1 MGWRKRSRS
10 KSSNSVEPGLRR
22 AKAYAAKLR
31 RAKAYAA
38 KLRSRLTCLVM
49 LAVVPAFALML
60 YTNLEERRHQTA
72 HIQADA
78 LHLARLATTNQ
89 ERLIDS
95 TRQLLVVLAQLPQL
109 RPTNAAA
116 CSAFLANLRQKYP
129 VYANL
134 GVVTS
139 QGDVFCSAV
148 PLKAPLSL
156 INDSWVRGAVKERDF
171 WTEDYQI
178 SRIAG
183 KPAIFFSYPVLDE
196 GKVRAVVFAALDLTS
211 LSQLA
216 NVAQLPPGSTFA
228 VIESKGIILAHY
240 PNPETWVGQAA
251 PQTPLVKTMLRQKR
265 AGTVEASGVD
275 GVARLYAIAPLEGA
289 CLDKGDRVCNIYVSV
304 GIPKTVA
311 FAAADRQLQRNLAGM
326 GLVAV
331 LAIAATWVG
340 SEVFILRRVQALL
353 KATQRVS
360 EGDLS
365 VRLGANGSGELSQLA
380 GAFDTMAASLERS
393 ESDRQSAETSLRE
406 REKKYR
412 SLVNSLPQV
421 LFQTDETGYWTFLN
435 PAWKEITGFALEE
448 SIGKNLI
455 DYVHPS
461 DRLQHREEFRSLIER
476 QKENYRYQARYLSA
490 SGDYR
495 WLEVHA
501 KLTLAPDGTIIG
513 TSGTLSDITEQKQAQ
528 EALLTTNQTL
538 QALIETSPL
547 AIVTID
553 ANGNVTLWNPAAERL
568 FDWKSA
574 EVVGCPLPI
583 FPPDQQEAF
592 HALLQTQLQG
602 GIYSGVEFRSQKKEG
617 SLIDVSLWT
626 ALLQDVNGKIIG
638 SIGILADISES
649 QRALDAL
656 RESETRYRL
665 VAKASNDAIWD
676 WDLLTNRVEWNESI
690 QKIFG
695 YAETEVGFD
704 ASWWYENIHP
714 EDRERVVCGI
724 HAAIDSGRQ
733 IWSDEYRYR
742 RADNS
747 YALAIDRGFVAY
759 DDKGTPVRMIGAM
772 MDITERKQAEA
783 LIAGQKQV
791 LEMIAT
797 GAALVDILNFLA
809 RFIEKQSGES
819 FCSILLVDEKENKLR
834 HGAAPSLPESYIQAI
849 DGIAIGPGF
858 GCCSKAAYFGKPVI
872 VSDIDSDRLW
882 ADFRDLALSQ
892 QMRSCWSTPI
902 CSSNGKVLGIFVMY
916 HPEARRP
923 NRDELYLTE
932 IATQIA
938 GIALERQQ
946 AEEALQQSED
956 QLRLI
961 ADALPVLIAYI
972 DSEQCYRFNNQ
983 AYEQWFGKS
992 QAEVI
997 GQHIRQILGESA
1009 YQAIQQYV
1017 EAALSGQE
1025 VTYEIAVPYEYG
1037 GKRWINAT
1045 YRPHFGEQGEVKGF
1059 IALVSNITERKAAE
1073 EALRQSE
1080 ERYRSL
1086 ARATSQMVWTCNPQG
1101 EVITNQPD
1109 WRDYTDQ
1116 SEEEILGWRWLDA
1129 IHPDDR
1135 DRIAKQW
1142 SDAIQTRNVYDTEFR
1157 LRRADGIYR
1166 YFNVR
1171 GVPVLSED
1179 GDVREW
1185 IGTCTDITEKV
1196 QAEEA
1201 IRQLNAELEQRVI
1214 IRTAQLEAAN
1224 QELEAFCYSISHDL
1238 RSPLRAINGFS
1249 RILLEEY
1256 LEQLDP
1262 EARRYQQ
1269 LVRDN
1274 AQQMG
1279 QLIDDLLTFSRLSR
1293 QPLRKQTVAIADLVR
1308 QVLADLW
1315 HEQQNRQIEIIIGN
1329 LPNGEGDPA
1338 LLKQVVVN
1346 LLTNALKFT
1355 RGREVAQIEIGWSH
1369 PSLTNDSE
1377 RGTNDFLAN
1386 VVYFVKDNGAG
1397 FDMRYAH
1404 KLFGVFQ
1411 RLHRAEDYE
1420 GTGVGLAIVQRII
1433 HRHGGRIW
1441 AESAVNQGTTFYF
1454 TLTGGN
1460 PHE

>member
-1 MGWRKRSRS
+1 MKLQ
-10 KSSNSVEPGLRR
+10 K
-22 AKAYAAKLR
+22 AKAYAVS
-31 RAKAYAA
+31 
-38 KLRSRLTCLVM
+38 LRSRLICLVLLVVVLI
-49 LAVVPAFALML
+49 LALI
-60 YTNLEERRHQTA
+60 YTNFEERRHQTTQ
-72 HIQADA
+72 IQAEA
-78 LHLARLATTNQ
+78 LQMTRLATANQ
-89 ERLIDS
+89 TRLIS
-95 TRQLLVVLAQLPQL
+95 
-109 RPTNAAA
+109 
-116 CSAFLANLRQKYP
+116 
-129 VYANL
+129 
-134 GVVTS
+134 
-139 QGDVFCSAV
+139 
-148 PLKAPLSL
+148 
-156 INDSWVRGAVKERDF
+156 
-171 WTEDYQI
+171 
-178 SRIAG
+178 
-183 KPAIFFSYPVLDE
+183 
-196 GKVRAVVFAALDLTS
+196 
-211 LSQLA
+211 
-216 NVAQLPPGSTFA
+216 
-228 VIESKGIILAHY
+228 SKGIILARY
-240 PNPETWVGQAA
+240 PNPDWVGQAA
-251 PQTPLVKTMLRQKR
+251 PEAPLFKTMLTQKR

-275 GVARLYAIAPLEGA
+275 DVTSLDAIVPLEGT
-289 CLDKGDRVCNIYVSV
+289 CRDQSDRCNLYVSA
-304 GIPKTVA
+304 GIPKTVV
-311 FAAADRQLQRNLAGM
+311 AAADRQLHRNLAGM

-331 LAIAATWVG
+331 LAIGATWVV
-340 SEVFILRRVQALL
+340 SEVLMLRRVQALL
-353 KATQRVS
+353 KAMQQLS

-365 VRLGANGSGELSQLA
+365 ARSGVNHGFGSELA

-393 ESDRQSAETSLRE
+393 ERDRQSAETSLRE
-406 REKKYR
+406 QEKKYR

-421 LFQTDETGYWTFLN
+421 LFQTDEAGYWTFLN

-455 DYVHPS
+455 DSIHPS
-461 DRLQHREEFRSLIER
+461 DRPQHLEEFRSLIER
-476 QKENYRYQARYLSA
+476 QKGSYRYQARYLSA

-495 WLEVHA
+495 WLEGHA

-513 TSGTLSDITEQKQAQ
+513 TSGTLRDITEQKQAQ

-547 AIVTID
+547 AIVTLD
-553 ANGNVTLWNPAAERL
+553 VNRNVTLWNPEAERL
-568 FDWKSA
+568 FEWKSA

-592 HALLQTQLQG
+592 HALLQTDLQG
-602 GIYSGVEFRSQKKEG
+602 EEHCGSGGREFRSQKKDG
-617 SLIDVSLWT
+617 TLIDVSLWT

-638 SIGILADISES
+638 SIGILANISER
-649 QRALDAL
+649 QRALEAL

-676 WDLLTNRVEWNESI
+676 WDLLTNRVEWNESL
-690 QKIFG
+690 QKLFG

-704 ASWWYENIHP
+704 ANWWYENIHP
-714 EDRERVVCGI
+714 EDRERVVSGI
-724 HAAIDSGRQ
+724 HAAIDSGEQ

-759 DDKGTPVRMIGAM
+759 DDQGNPVRMIGAM
-772 MDITERKQAEA
+772 LDISERKQAEA

-797 GAALVDILNFLA
+797 GAVLGDVLDVLA
-809 RFIEKQSGES
+809 RFIETQSGES

-834 HGAAPSLPESYIQAI
+834 HGAAPSLPESYTQAI

-882 ADFRDLALSQ
+882 ADFRDLALSHQ
-892 QMRSCWSTPI
+892 LRSCWSTPI
-902 CSSNGKVLGIFVMY
+902 FSCNGKVLGVFVMY
-916 HPEARRP
+916 HPDARQP

-946 AEEALQQSED
+946 AETALQQSED

-961 ADALPVLIAYI
+961 TDALPVLIAYI
-972 DSEQCYRFNNQ
+972 DLEQCYRFSNQ
-983 AYEQWFGKS
+983 AYQQWFGKS
-992 QAEVI
+992 QAEVT
-997 GQHIRQILGESA
+997 GQHIRKILGDSA
-1009 YQAIQQYV
+1009 YQAIQPYV

-1025 VTYEIAVPYEYG
+1025 VTYESPIPYEYG
-1037 GKRWINAT
+1037 GMRWVNAT
-1045 YRPHFGEQGEVKGF
+1045 YLPHFGEHGEVKGF

-1101 EVITNQPD
+1101 EVVTNQPD
-1109 WRDYTDQ
+1109 WRVYTGQ
-1116 SEEEILGWRWLDA
+1116 SEAEILGWRWLDA
-1129 IHPDDR
+1129 VHPGDR
-1135 DRIAKQW
+1135 DRVSQQW
-1142 SDAIQTRNVYDTEFR
+1142 SNAIQTKSLYDTEFR

-1171 GVPVLSED
+1171 GVPVLSKD

-1214 IRTAQLEAAN
+1214 KRTAQLEAAN

-1238 RSPLRAINGFS
+1238 RAPLRAINGFS

-1262 EARRYQQ
+1262 EAQRYQK

-1279 QLIDDLLTFSRLSR
+1279 QLIDDLLRFSRLSR

-1308 QVLADLW
+1308 QVLAELW
-1315 HEQQNRQIEIIIGN
+1315 HEQQNRQFEMIIGN
-1329 LPNGEGDPA
+1329 LPTGEGDPA

-1355 RGREVAQIEIGWSH
+1355 RGREVARIEIGYRHQSFSNN
-1369 PSLTNDSE
+1369 PEL
-1377 RGTNDFLAN
+1377 GTNDFSTT

-1441 AESAVNQGTTFYF
+1441 AESVVNQGTTFYF
-1454 TLTGGN
+1454 TLAGGN
-1460 PHE
+1460 IHE

>member
-1 MGWRKRSRS
+1 MGWPKRSQS
-10 KSSNSVEPGLRR
+10 KLPNSVEPGLRK
-22 AKAYAAKLR
+22 AKTYAFS
-31 RAKAYAA
+31 
-38 KLRSRLTCLVM
+38 LRSRLIGLVLLVVVLV
-49 LAVVPAFALML
+49 LALI
-60 YTNLEERRHQTA
+60 YTNFEERRHQTTQ
-72 HIQADA
+72 IQAEA
-78 LHLARLATTNQ
+78 LQITRLATANQ
-89 ERLIDS
+89 ERLI
-95 TRQLLVVLAQLPQL
+95 
-109 RPTNAAA
+109 N
-116 CSAFLANLRQKYP
+116 
-129 VYANL
+129 
-134 GVVTS
+134 S
-139 QGDVFCSAV
+139 Q
-148 PLKAPLSL
+148 
-156 INDSWVRGAVKERDF
+156 
-171 WTEDYQI
+171 
-178 SRIAG
+178 
-183 KPAIFFSYPVLDE
+183 
-196 GKVRAVVFAALDLTS
+196 
-211 LSQLA
+211 
-216 NVAQLPPGSTFA
+216 
-228 VIESKGIILAHY
+228 GIILARY
-240 PNPETWVGQAA
+240 PNPETWVAQASPEA
-251 PQTPLVKTMLRQKR
+251 PLVKTMLTQKR
-265 AGTVEASGVD
+265 AGMVEASGVD
-275 GVARLYAIAPLEGA
+275 GVTSLYAIAPLEGT
-289 CLDKGDRVCNIYVSV
+289 CRDQGDRCNLYVSV

-311 FAAADRQLQRNLAGM
+311 FTAADRQLHRNLAGM

-340 SEVFILRRVQALL
+340 SEVLMLCRVKALL
-353 KATQRVS
+353 KAMQQLS

-365 VRLGANGSGELSQLA
+365 VRSGVTHGFGVRELA

-393 ESDRQSAETSLRE
+393 ERDRQSAETVLRE

-421 LFQTDETGYWTFLN
+421 LFQTDEAGYWTFLN

-455 DYVHPS
+455 DFVHPS
-461 DRLQHREEFRSLIER
+461 DRPQHLEEFRSLIER
-476 QKENYRYQARYLSA
+476 QQESYRYQARYLSA
-490 SGDYR
+490 NGDYR
-495 WLEVHA
+495 WLEGHG
-501 KLTLAPDGTIIG
+501 KLTLASDGTIIG
-513 TSGTLSDITEQKQAQ
+513 TSGTLRDITDQKQAQ

-538 QALIETSPL
+538 QTLIETSPL
-547 AIVTID
+547 AIVTLD
-553 ANGNVTLWNPAAERL
+553 VNRNVTLWNPEAERL

-574 EVVGCPLPI
+574 EVVGYPLPI

-592 HALLQTQLQG
+592 HALLQADLHG
-602 GIYSGVEFRSQKKEG
+602 GGDRGSGGREFRSQKKDG
-617 SLIDVSLWT
+617 TLIDVSLWT
-626 ALLQDVNGKIIG
+626 ALLQDVNGKMSG
-638 SIGILADISES
+638 SIGIFANISES
-649 QRALDAL
+649 LRHATLRNRALEAL

-676 WDLLTNRVEWNESI
+676 WDLLTNRVEWNESL
-690 QKIFG
+690 QKLFG

-714 EDRERVVCGI
+714 EDRERVVSGI

-747 YALAIDRGFVAY
+747 YALASDRGFIVH
-759 DDKGTPVRMIGAM
+759 DDKGNPVRMIGAM
-772 MDITERKQAEA
+772 IDISESLRHATLRKQAEA

-797 GAALVDILNFLA
+797 GAALGDVLDVLA
-809 RFIEKQSGES
+809 RFIETQSGEG

-834 HGAAPSLPESYIQAI
+834 HGVAPSLPESYTQAI

-872 VSDIDSDRLW
+872 VSDIESDRLW
-882 ADFRDLALSQ
+882 ADFRDLALSHQ
-892 QMRSCWSTPI
+892 LQSCWSTPI
-902 CSSNGKVLGIFVMY
+902 FSSNGKVLGVFVMY
-916 HPEARRP
+916 HPDARRP

-946 AEEALQQSED
+946 AEAALQQSED

-961 ADALPVLIAYI
+961 TDALPVLIAYV
-972 DSEQCYRFNNQ
+972 DLEQCYRFSNQ
-983 AYEQWFGKS
+983 AYQQWFGKS

-997 GQHIRQILGESA
+997 GQPIRKILGDSA
-1009 YQAIQQYV
+1009 YQAIQPYV

-1025 VTYEIAVPYEYG
+1025 VTYESPISYEYG
-1037 GKRWINAT
+1037 GMRWVNAT
-1045 YRPHFGEQGEVKGF
+1045 YLPHFGEHGEVKGF

-1086 ARATSQMVWTCNPQG
+1086 ARATSQMVWICNPQG
-1101 EVITNQPD
+1101 EVVTDQPD
-1109 WRDYTDQ
+1109 WRAYTGQ
-1116 SEEEILGWRWLDA
+1116 SEAEILSWHWLDA

-1135 DRIAKQW
+1135 DRIAEQW
-1142 SDAIQTRNVYDTEFR
+1142 SNAIQTKSLYDTEFR

-1171 GVPVLSED
+1171 GVPVLSKD

-1214 IRTAQLEAAN
+1214 KRTAQLEAAN

-1262 EARRYQQ
+1262 EAQRYQK

-1293 QPLRKQTVAIADLVR
+1293 QPLRKQAVAIADLVR

-1315 HEQQNRQIEIIIGN
+1315 HEQQNRQFEINIGN
-1329 LPNGEGDPA
+1329 LPACEGDPA

-1355 RGREVAQIEIGWSH
+1355 RGREVAQIEIGYRHQSF
-1369 PSLTNDSE
+1369 TNDPE
-1377 RGTNDFLAN
+1377 LETNDFSTT

-1441 AESAVNQGTTFYF
+1441 AESGVNQGTTFYF
-1454 TLTGGN
+1454 TLAEGN
-1460 PHE
+1460 IHE

>member
-1 MGWRKRSRS
+1 MGWRKRSQS
-10 KSSNSVEPGLRR
+10 KSSNSVGQGLRK
-22 AKAYAAKLR
+22 AKAYAVSLR
-31 RAKAYAA
+31 M
-38 KLRSRLTCLVM
+38 RLTCLVL
-49 LAVVPAFALML
+49 LAVVPAFALM
-60 YTNLEERRHQTA
+60 YTNFQERRHQTT

-78 LHLARLATTNQ
+78 LQMTRLATANQ
-89 ERLIDS
+89 ARLIDS
-95 TRQLLVVLAQLPQL
+95 TRQLLVVLAQLPQM

-116 CSAFLANLRQKYP
+116 CSAFLANLRQEYP
-129 VYANL
+129 VYVNL
-134 GVVTS
+134 GAVTS
-139 QGDVFCSAV
+139 QGDLFCSAV
-148 PLKAPLSL
+148 PLKAPLNL
-156 INDSWVRGAVKERDF
+156 VNDSWVRDAVKERDF
-171 WTEDYQI
+171 WAGDYQI
-178 SRIAG
+178 GRIAG

-196 GKVRAVVFAALDLTS
+196 GKVKAVVFAALDLTS
-211 LSQLA
+211 FSQRA

-228 VIESKGIILAHY
+228 VIDSKGIILARY

-251 PQTPLVKTMLRQKR
+251 PETPLVKTMLRQKR
-265 AGTVEASGVD
+265 AGTVEAAGVD

-289 CLDKGDRVCNIYVSV
+289 CRDKGDRVCNIYVSV

-311 FAAADRQLQRNLAGM
+311 FAAADRQLHRNLAGM

-340 SEVFILRRVQALL
+340 SDVFILRRVKALL
-353 KATQRVS
+353 KPMQRLS

-365 VRLGANGSGELSQLA
+365 VRTGVNHGFGVSQLA

-393 ESDRQSAETSLRE
+393 EGDRKQS
-406 REKKYR
+406 
-412 SLVNSLPQV
+412 
-421 LFQTDETGYWTFLN
+421 
-435 PAWKEITGFALEE
+435 LE
-448 SIGKNLI
+448 
-455 DYVHPS
+455 
-461 DRLQHREEFRSLIER
+461 
-476 QKENYRYQARYLSA
+476 
-490 SGDYR
+490 
-495 WLEVHA
+495 
-501 KLTLAPDGTIIG
+501 
-513 TSGTLSDITEQKQAQ
+513 
-528 EALLTTNQTL
+528 
-538 QALIETSPL
+538 
-547 AIVTID
+547 
-553 ANGNVTLWNPAAERL
+553 
-568 FDWKSA
+568 
-574 EVVGCPLPI
+574 
-583 FPPDQQEAF
+583 
-592 HALLQTQLQG
+592 
-602 GIYSGVEFRSQKKEG
+602 
-617 SLIDVSLWT
+617 
-626 ALLQDVNGKIIG
+626 
-638 SIGILADISES
+638 
-649 QRALDAL
+649 AL

-690 QKIFG
+690 EKLFG
-695 YAETEVGFD
+695 YSATEVGFD
-704 ASWWYENIHP
+704 ANWWCENIHP
-714 EDRERVVCGI
+714 EDRERVVSGI

-747 YALAIDRGFVAY
+747 YALVIDRGLVAY
-759 DDKGTPVRMIGAM
+759 DDRGNPVRIIGSM
-772 MDITERKQAEA
+772 TDISESLRHATLRKQAET

-797 GAALVDILNFLA
+797 GAALVDVLDVLV

-819 FCSILLVDEKENKLR
+819 FCAILLVDEKENKLR
-834 HGAAPSLPESYIQAI
+834 HGAAPSLPESYNQAI
-849 DGIAIGPGF
+849 DGIAIGAEF
-858 GCCSKAAYFGKPVI
+858 GCCSKAAFFGKPVI

-882 ADFRDLALSQ
+882 ADFGDLTLSHKL
-892 QMRSCWSTPI
+892 RSCWSTPI
-902 CSSNGKVLGIFVMY
+902 FSSNGKVLGIFVMY
-916 HPEARRP
+916 HPEARQP
-923 NRDELYLTE
+923 NQDELHLTT

-946 AEEALQQSED
+946 AEEALQHSEE

-972 DSEQCYRFNNQ
+972 NSDQCYHFNNR

-992 QAEVI
+992 QAEVT
-997 GQHIRQILGESA
+997 GQHIRKVLGESA

-1025 VTYEIAVPYEYG
+1025 VTYESAVPYEYG
-1037 GKRWINAT
+1037 GTRWVNAT
-1045 YRPHFGEQGEVKGF
+1045 YLPHFGEHGEVKGF

-1086 ARATSQMVWTCNPQG
+1086 ARATSQMVWTCNAQG
-1101 EVITNQPD
+1101 EVVTNQPD
-1109 WRDYTDQ
+1109 WRVYTGQ
-1116 SEEEILGWRWLDA
+1116 SEAEILGWRWLDA

-1135 DRIAKQW
+1135 DRIAQQW
-1142 SDAIQTRNVYDTEFR
+1142 SDAIQSKNVYDTEFR
-1157 LRRADGIYR
+1157 LRRADSIYR

-1171 GVPVLSED
+1171 GVPVLSKD

-1201 IRQLNAELEQRVI
+1201 IRQLNGQLEQRVI
-1214 IRTAQLEAAN
+1214 KRTAQLEAAN

-1256 LEQLDP
+1256 REQLDP
-1262 EARRYQQ
+1262 EAQRYQQ
-1269 LVRDN
+1269 LVQNN

-1279 QLIDDLLTFSRLSR
+1279 QLIDDLLAFSRLSR

-1308 QVLADLW
+1308 QVLRDLW
-1315 HEQQNRQIEIIIGN
+1315 HEQQNRQFEMIIGN
-1329 LPNGEGDPA
+1329 LPTCEGDPA

-1369 PSLTNDSE
+1369 QSLTNDPELETDRSL
-1377 RGTNDFLAN
+1377 TN

-1441 AESAVNQGTTFYF
+1441 AESVVNQGTTFYF

-1460 PHE
+1460 THE